1 MTTSEP
7 TETKLARDLQ
17 VGDRICYKSGQL
29 DRWADNGYANRYIE
43 LSGQVLKV
51 ETCFDGRKY
60 ILTPSGW
67 LKPLLSDAEVTIAPP
82 DYDVEIVQ
90 RQYDVEEAEIYAGRS
105 IE

>member
-1 MTTSEP
+1 MTTPEP
-7 TETKLARDLQ
+7 TQTKLARDL
-17 VGDRICYKSGQL
+17 VPGDRICYRSGQL
-29 DRWADNGYANRYIE
+29 DRWADNGYANNYIE

-67 LKPLLSDAEVTIAPP
+67 LTPLLGDTEVTLAPP

-90 RQYDVEEAEIYAGRS
+90 RQYEVKRSEICGVWS
-105 IE
+105 ID